1 MYQFAIHRDQARS
14 SMMEKIA
21 GTPQQL
27 AEGLLERVDSFFDLV
42 HRFTGSG
49 GRPVLR
55 KRKFPLGTE
64 SRSEPR
70 LAEAGRA
77 VVVAPQSTDFVQRI
91 TEERRHYFEEL

>member
-14 SMMEKIA
+14 SMMENS
-21 GTPQQL
+21 GYPQQL

-42 HRFTGSG
+42 HRFAGSR

-55 KRKFPLGTE
+55 KRKFAKGTE
-64 SRSEPR
+64 SRSEPL

-77 VVVAPQSTDFVQRI
+77 VVVAVQTTDSVCRI
-91 TEERRHYFEEL
+91 AEERRHYCEEL